1 VNKEDLLKFTQLY
14 QQLLMEND
22 EYQKQNEALYDSLKA
37 VTQELEQLR
46 EQLRQINQTVTYLDE
61 CLECCATPTYDGKNA

>member
-1 VNKEDLLKFTQLY
+1 MNKEDLLKFTQLY

-22 EYQKQNEALYDSLKA
+22 EYQKQNEALYDSLQA

-46 EQLRQINQTVTYLDE
+46 EQLRQLNQMVMSYG
-61 CLECCATPTYDGKNA
+61 GKNA